1 MSRAVLPLYN
11 LAAPPPP
18 AGVAGA
24 PNGLG
29 AAPAGG
35 PKGDC
40 CAAGAGALPK
50 GVLVALDPKP
60 PEVPLPNAGAGALLD
75 GPPKGEGA
83 GALDAAAPNGD
94 GLGALLPN
102 ALLFAEVD
110 PNGWVVCP
118 PPPKGEGEGAG
129 AAPPNGEGDGAAAPP
144 KGDGAGALAGAAPNA
159 GAEEVELPPKRDEP
173 LLAPVGAVGG
183 LEPPC
188 ISAGNGLGTL
198 SGEGRVDSGEGK
210 KELVL
215 DMRYDEARK
224 AQ

>member
-1 MSRAVLPLYN
+1 MYN
-11 LAAPPPP
+11 LVLPPP
-18 AGVAGA
+18 AGVAGGA

-50 GVLVALDPKP
+50 GVLAALDPKP

-94 GLGALLPN
+94 GLGALLPK
-102 ALLFAEVD
+102 ALLLAAVD
-110 PNGWVVCP
+110 PNAWVVCP

-129 AAPPNGEGDGAAAPP
+129 AAPPNGEGDGA
-144 KGDGAGALAGAAPNA
+144 GALAGAAPNA
-159 GAEEVELPPKRDEP
+159 GAEEVELPPKRDNP
-173 LLAPVGAVGG
+173 LLEPVGAVGG
-183 LEPPC
+183 LAPPC

-198 SGEGRVDSGEGK
+198 SGEGRVDSGEGNK
-210 KELVL
+210 GLML
-215 DMRYDEARK
+215 DMTRPEK
-224 AQ
+224 HNK